1 MSAAPFIHRVSY
13 QLRTDARHQAL
24 VIILW
29 LAWLAARLWQR
40 HSGILGSHDELLS
53 SYVELITACIAIGIT
68 HRCIHADAPASPETA
83 ALTRPVGRGALLLG
97 KSLFL
102 LVTVLLPFVVA
113 ESVLWRGFGHDL
125 RQLAALAAGSFL
137 TGGIVLALAAAIS
150 AISRTRGQALG
161 LGFATLM
168 LINAA
173 TFIVNSLEDH
183 AWPWLNSI
191 FEHSLFLHTNGGIIA
206 AVIALL
212 LCLTALWVS
221 FVTRRRLP
229 AAMLVLLAFVQEP
242 VTTSLRQHDWFRG
255 LDWLEQ
261 TPRRYDAPLTL
272 HTGKEMG
279 DEKAAAQEFWPG
291 LRLSGLR
298 GDEAA
303 TIIAFAPVDKK
314 LPPHF
319 WPQPPFYSDIVRGF
333 PNGNVWAHY
342 DHARVVMRRTA
353 PATLWLLGNLKHSP
367 NDLRWLED
375 DLKPFQINLAQPQKQ
390 KWRLRLAIHGVKQ
403 IAQLPFRQLW
413 DHPHTFLIEPGTR
426 LECDPVTSWSS
437 HKHSLRGR
445 IHRSR
450 STLIAKSPYEVS
462 ASASGLPMPLAI
474 MLVLSDSKLKE
485 ASVHDL
491 FHSTAARPL
500 DVPSYDHDLAW
511 QLDTA
516 TGFSAQIDEPPL
528 QQVVLG
534 KDREDWIARQTAI
547 FYTLEDRG
555 TVDLELTPG
564 QMDQLLAGIKPKEAA
579 KP

>member
-1 MSAAPFIHRVSY
+1 MSAAPFIHRVSH

-40 HSGILGSHDELLS
+40 HSGILGRHDEILS
-53 SYVELITACIAIGIT
+53 SYVELFTACIAIGIT
-68 HRCIHADAPASPETA
+68 HRCIHADAPASAETA

-102 LVTVLLPFVVA
+102 FLAVLLPFVAA
-113 ESVLWRGFGHDL
+113 ESVLWRGFDHDL
-125 RQLAALAAGSFL
+125 RQLTALLAGSFL
-137 TGGIVLALAAAIS
+137 AGGIVLALAAAIS

-161 LGFATLM
+161 LGFATLI

-173 TFIVNSLEDH
+173 TFIVNSLEHH

-191 FEHSLFLHTNGGIIA
+191 FEHSMFLHTNGGITA

-212 LCLTALWVS
+212 LCLVALWVS

-229 AAMLVLLAFVQEP
+229 AAMLLLLAFVQEP

-272 HTGKEMG
+272 HAGKEAA
-279 DEKAAAQEFWPG
+279 DEKAVAQEFWPG

-298 GDEAA
+298 DDEAA
-303 TIIAFAPVDKK
+303 TIIAFAPVDEN

-333 PNGNVWAHY
+333 PNGNVWAHH
-342 DHARVVMRRTA
+342 DHARVLMRQAA
-353 PATLWLLGNLKHSP
+353 PATLWLQGNHKHSP
-367 NDLRWLED
+367 SDFRWLED
-375 DLKPFQINLAQPQKQ
+375 DLKLLQIDLTQPQKP
-390 KWRLRLAIHGVKQ
+390 KWRLRLAIHGVKR
-403 IAQLPFRQLW
+403 IAQLPLRQLW
-413 DHPHTFLIEPGTR
+413 DHPQTFLIEPGTR
-426 LECDPVTSWSS
+426 LECESIASWGR

-450 STLIAKSPYEVS
+450 STLIAKSPYEGS
-462 ASASGLPMPLAI
+462 ASVSGQIMPPAI
-474 MLVLSDSKLKE
+474 LLVLSDTKLRE

-555 TVDLELTPG
+555 TVELELTPE
-564 QMDQLLAGIKPKEAA
+564 QMDQLLARMKISE
-579 KP
+579 